1 MIFSTSNV
9 ILMSRREERSS
20 ESKRH
25 RSRFDRDPSPKK
37 SRRDGKPETERQPT
51 EPDLDK
57 DRPDRDHRH
66 HRRLQDPLPL
76 ESGNMSKESENGAD
90 GLRVD
95 PTKVPQSRSYF
106 QQHGDRG
113 YAGENGRGF
122 SRRTDSVRGWW
133 RDPKEQRNDWSINK
147 TASAGAQ
154 QKDEKLKDNREGSHA
169 WRHDGYFEMEANPKP
184 PARRRPAFREQKIP
198 ADPEKTNRAADDPVM
213 SNPQDH
219 ATGSGRRNE
228 RGYNYR
234 YSDRP
239 ERPVA
244 GGREL
249 NKAGNVS
256 SGDRSGGNSRYRGR
270 ERFNARQGYH
280 PTGGRADKWKHDLY
294 DEANKSPP
302 PKNEED
308 QISKIEALLAS

>member
-1 MIFSTSNV
+1 
-9 ILMSRREERSS
+9 MSRREDRFS

-25 RSRFDRDPSPKK
+25 RSRFDREPSPKK
-37 SRRDGKPETERQPT
+37 YRRDGKPETERPPA
-51 EPDLDK
+51 EPDLNK

-76 ESGNMSKESENGAD
+76 ESGNMSKESEKGLD
-90 GLRVD
+90 GLKGVA

-106 QQHGDRG
+106 QHDDRG
-113 YAGENGRGF
+113 SAGQNGRGF
-122 SRRTDSVRGWW
+122 SRRTDSERGWW
-133 RDPKEQRNDWSINK
+133 HDPKEQRNDRSINK
-147 TASAGAQ
+147 TVSVETQ
-154 QKDEKLKDNREGSHA
+154 QKDEKSKDNREGSHT
-169 WRHDGYFEMEANPKP
+169 WRHDGYFEMEGNPKP

-213 SNPQDH
+213 PNPQDH
-219 ATGSGRRNE
+219 AIGSGRRNE
-228 RGYNYR
+228 RGHNYR

-244 GGREL
+244 GEREF
-249 NKAGNVS
+249 NKAGNIS
-256 SGDRSGGNSRYRGR
+256 SGDRFSGNSRYRGR
-270 ERFNARQGYH
+270 DRFPTARQGYH
-280 PTGGRADKWKHDLY
+280 STGGGVDKWKHDLY